1 MAYLIDTSVLSRL
14 ANSADTMYP
23 VADAAITKLFVA
35 KEVLAITAQNLIE
48 FRNVATRP
56 KAVNGLGLTTTE
68 AENKAAIF
76 EASFGLLPESP
87 DIFLEWKVLVTKLG
101 VIGKQ
106 VHDARLVAVCQVHRV
121 SHLLTFNLSH
131 FVTLTKPVPGL
142 AIVDPTNV

>member
-68 AENKAAIF
+68 AESKAAIF
-76 EASFGLLPESP
+76 EASFGLLQSRRTFFSRGRCSSQNWESSANKFTMP
-87 DIFLEWKVLVTKLG
+87 GSSPSVKSTEY
-101 VIGKQ
+101 
-106 VHDARLVAVCQVHRV
+106 
-121 SHLLTFNLSH
+121 LTS
-131 FVTLTKPVPGL
+131 
-142 AIVDPTNV
+142 